1 MRVKGDLYVEIAVL
15 EEEDMDAAARIW
27 ASAFNYGKRG
37 AVSEWRDSAA
47 DNGRLTRLGMKDPD
61 LKACLMIL
69 DFQVYFG
76 EDVSIP
82 TGGIGGVASRAE
94 ERGRGYA
101 GKLLRGALEIM
112 RGRKQALSLLFQF
125 NWEFYRRLGWDWV
138 GEQRSYSVP
147 TRILR
152 SSPETDYVRAA
163 GLEDNVKIHGLYAS
177 YARRYRGPLVR
188 DSRLWSTMLD
198 NTDEH
203 LTFTYL
209 YEKDGLAE
217 GYLTFRGGN
226 ENEIS
231 IREFVALTARA
242 QSGLL
247 GLLRRHEMKTKR
259 FLWQA
264 PCDDSLW
271 LNGYD
276 WEIETALKPVVQ
288 ARIVDVPMAL
298 SSLKPQHL
306 GNWANNSRNPS
317 VVFAVDDDAAP
328 WNTHTWKLDASTDAV
343 HVEETREA
351 PQLSM
356 DIQAL
361 TQAMFG
367 SPSLGALWRS
377 GRIQVHDPTGLE
389 TLERLFTGPPVW
401 LNNGF

>member
-1 MRVKGDLYVEIAVL
+1 METVVL
-15 EEEDMDAAARIW
+15 EEEDMDAATRIW
-27 ASAFNYGKRG
+27 VSAFNYGKRG
-37 AVSEWRDSAA
+37 AVSEWRDAAA
-47 DNGRLTRLGMKDPD
+47 DKSRLTRLGIKDPD

-112 RGRKQALSLLFQF
+112 RGRKQALSLLFPF

-147 TRILR
+147 TRTLR
-152 SSPETDYVRAA
+152 SSPESDHVRAA
-163 GLEDNVKIHGLYAS
+163 GMEDRAKIHGLYER

-188 DSRLWSTMLD
+188 DSHLWSKMLD
-198 NTDEH
+198 DTDEH
-203 LTFTYL
+203 FAFTYL

-226 ENEIS
+226 ENEMS
-231 IREFVALTARA
+231 IREFVALTSRA

-247 GLLRRHEMKTKR
+247 GLLRRHDMKTKR
-259 FLWQA
+259 FVWQA

-271 LNGYD
+271 LHGYD

-298 SSLKPQHL
+298 SSLKPHAPGSSLKNKQD
-306 GNWANNSRNPS
+306 GS

-328 WNTHTWKLDASTDAV
+328 WNARTWKLDISGDAI
-343 HVEETREA
+343 HVEETRDT
-351 PQLSM
+351 PQLRL

-361 TQAMFG
+361 TQSMFG
-367 SPSLGALWRS
+367 SPSVRALQRA
-377 GRIQVHDPTGLE
+377 GRIQVFDPTALA
-389 TLERLFTGPPVW
+389 TLEGVFAGPPVW